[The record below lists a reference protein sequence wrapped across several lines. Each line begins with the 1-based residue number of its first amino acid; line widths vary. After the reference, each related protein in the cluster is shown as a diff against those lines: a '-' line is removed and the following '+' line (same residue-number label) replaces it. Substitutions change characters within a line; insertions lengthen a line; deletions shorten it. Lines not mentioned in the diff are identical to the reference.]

1 VTHTYDWSKLDA
13 GWSYEELDGLR
24 MLFFTES
31 MASKYS
37 YLVERLEGDGLSP
50 PTPDE
55 KWNRYRVTAL
65 AQLAKCRVV
74 DNTPLFEAMDRIAV
88 EAGAEDVP
96 QYVCS
101 ACGKHGLHLCE
112 KFYPEPPSTK
122 WFYPSQPWRRG
133 PLAAWTLVNISKH
146 DGRLTVVMK
155 RGRGEV
161 LIETGV
167 DDEGI
172 WERLALKAVELD
184 KAKAKAA
191 AEAKEKAKAEAEAK
205 EKSDG

>member
-1 VTHTYDWSKLDA
+1 MNRYDWSKLDA
-13 GWSYEELDGLR
+13 GWSADFTRHQLRYEEG
-24 MLFFTES
+24 
-31 MASKYS
+31 
-37 YLVERLEGDGLSP
+37 
-50 PTPDE
+50 DE
-55 KWNRYRVTAL
+55 KHTWVSFRELAMWEECKRPFDHPSVFVRAAL
-65 AQLAKCRVV
+65 AQVAKCRVV
-74 DNTPLFEAMDRIAV
+74 DNTPLLEAMDRIAV

-155 RGRGEV
+155 RGRGEC

-172 WERLALKAVELD
+172 WERLGLKVVELD
-184 KAKAKAA
+184 KAK
-191 AEAKEKAKAEAEAK
+191 